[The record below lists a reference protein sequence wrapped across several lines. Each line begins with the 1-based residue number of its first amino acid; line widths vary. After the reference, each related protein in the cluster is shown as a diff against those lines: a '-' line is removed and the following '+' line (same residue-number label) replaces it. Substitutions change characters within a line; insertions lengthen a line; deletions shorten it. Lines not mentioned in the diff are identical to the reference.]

1 MQAAKPKTRVVF
13 PKFGEPCVLGL
24 AIRRQERNSQKHM
37 AMCYNR
43 QLMVRRLHRW
53 QGRLGNVALLPPVF
67 SRDPTIPI
75 LLPVGFIGELWLNDF
90 LNTPVTAGSLGTG
103 KACPSITR
111 LACCHMEVSAKK
123 TLVDW
128 TDEEHV
134 VYPAAM
140 PAPKDDTANEPAD
153 KTVNDLADE
162 DDNANDANDDANNKL
177 ADDDNKSEHDDDDE
191 ESDKNATPKKEED
204 ESEDESDDE
213 SKSPK
218 DRSAVLRD
226 SGLGGSSASHG
237 VGAGASMSSLVVHPH
252 IKHDTS
258 LPLPTRLP
266 SVEALEELANDLYA
280 YSGELFCGLEETS
293 MAMLDR
299 ILSGFKKS
307 GRRAHDYIH
316 ETAAIALN
324 FFSRAG
330 EMEAE
335 LESSEVPKF
344 RNAINGM
351 KDSIRDLI
359 RWTSMV
365 EESYEEAA
373 AQFDNILASVSDEL
387 KEFVEAWG
395 EGQRQEY
402 IAKCMNRI
410 RGIHGSLDGTQFIPM
425 MVTNATTHHALSL
438 SARVNQL
445 QIPLQIMI
453 SPMRTQ
459 AATMGARLK
468 FVEFLSRRVLA
479 LDVKLGP
486 TNAVSLE
493 SGGEGS
499 GVVSAPGGGTTP
511 AAPSTPASKKPNS
524 PKTPVTAHTST
535 KADHTYGAPK
545 AKTPE
550 TPSKPK
556 TLEMPS
562 KPKTPETPSKP
573 KTMLSPTAS
582 ATLTKFKGMSDDD
595 EAPWKRRAKSTSQEV
610 PARKA
615 KVEVESDSYS
625 SPTPTKSETP
635 KKVKKKTKKKA
646 PSSGKSSSS
655 SEDERLSSKK
665 PPKDKADIITWANQD
680 HTSKW
685 KKDLG
690 HVVRYRQ

>member
-1 MQAAKPKTRVVF
+1 M
-13 PKFGEPCVLGL
+13 
-24 AIRRQERNSQKHM
+24 
-37 AMCYNR
+37 
-43 QLMVRRLHRW
+43 
-53 QGRLGNVALLPPVF
+53 ALLLPVF
-67 SRDPTIPI
+67 SRDPTVPI
-75 LLPVGFIGELWLNDF
+75 LLPVGFISELWLNDF
-90 LNTPVTAGSLGTG
+90 LNTPVVAGGLGMG
-103 KACPSITR
+103 KAYPSITR
-111 LACCHMEVSAKK
+111 LACCHMEVSANK

-134 VYPAAM
+134 VYPTAM
-140 PAPKDDTANEPAD
+140 SAPKDDTANEPANE
-153 KTVNDLADE
+153 TVNNPDDADDNSNDA
-162 DDNANDANDDANNKL
+162 DDNANNEP

-218 DRSAVLRD
+218 DQSAVSRD
-226 SGLGGSSASHG
+226 SGLGSSSTSHG
-237 VGAGASMSSLVVHPH
+237 VSAGASMSSLVVHPH

-266 SVEALEELANDLYA
+266 LVETLEELANDLYA
-280 YSGELFCGLEETS
+280 YSGELFRGLEETS
-293 MAMLDR
+293 MVMLDR

-307 GRRAHDYIH
+307 GGRAHDYIH

-359 RWTSMV
+359 RQTAMA

-387 KEFVEAWG
+387 KEFVEARG
-395 EGQRQEY
+395 EGQHQEY

-410 RGIHGSLDGTQFIPM
+410 RGIHGSLDGTQVIPM
-425 MVTNATTHHALSL
+425 MVANVTTHHALSL

-453 SPMRTQ
+453 LPMWTQ
-459 AATMGARLK
+459 AATMGAGLK
-468 FVEFLSRRVLA
+468 FVEFLSRPVLA

-524 PKTPVTAHTST
+524 PKTPVTACTPT
-535 KADHTYGAPK
+535 KADHIYGAPR
-545 AKTPE
+545 A
-550 TPSKPK
+550 
-556 TLEMPS
+556 
-562 KPKTPETPSKP
+562 KTPETPSKP

-582 ATLTKFKGMSDDD
+582 ATLAKFKGMSDDN
-595 EAPWKRRAKSTSQEV
+595 EAPRKRRAKSTSREV
-610 PARKA
+610 PAKKA
-615 KVEVESDSYS
+615 KMEVESDSYS
-625 SPTPTKSETP
+625 SPTPTKSKTP
-635 KKVKKKTKKKA
+635 KKVKKKTKKKV
-646 PSSGKSSSS
+646 PSSGESSLS

-665 PPKDKADIITWANQD
+665 PLKDKADVIAWANQD
-680 HTSKW
+680 RASKW